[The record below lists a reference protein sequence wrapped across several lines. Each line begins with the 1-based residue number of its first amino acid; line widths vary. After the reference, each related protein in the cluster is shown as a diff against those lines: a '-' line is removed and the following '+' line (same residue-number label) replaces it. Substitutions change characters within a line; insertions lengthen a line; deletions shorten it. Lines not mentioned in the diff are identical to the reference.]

1 MSESATELEPS
12 TGASLLIRIKLKSV
26 MSYDELSKLTDD
38 VIFLC
43 RIADELDAN
52 VLDIKVEVELI

>member
-12 TGASLLIRIKLKSV
+12 TSASLLIRIKLKSV

-38 VIFLC
+38 LC
-43 RIADELDAN
+43 RIADELGAN
-52 VLDIKVEVELI
+52 ILDIKVEVELI